1 MANSEAFR
9 RRSLDICF
17 RADTLH
23 AFLQMRLQRYNQGYP
38 ARYTQGSAT
47 SKVVRSSGLQAKL
60 KFWPASEDQAFTSDP
75 ALAKVEA
82 LASVESSGQQTSQP
96 LSMLT

>member
-1 MANSEAFR
+1 
-9 RRSLDICF
+9 
-17 RADTLH
+17 
-23 AFLQMRLQRYNQGYP
+23 MRQQQYNQGFP

-47 SKVVRSSGLQAKL
+47 STVVRSSGLQAKL
-60 KFWPASEDQAFTSDP
+60 KFWPASEDQAFASDA

-82 LASVESSGQQTSQP
+82 LSCVESSGQQTSQP